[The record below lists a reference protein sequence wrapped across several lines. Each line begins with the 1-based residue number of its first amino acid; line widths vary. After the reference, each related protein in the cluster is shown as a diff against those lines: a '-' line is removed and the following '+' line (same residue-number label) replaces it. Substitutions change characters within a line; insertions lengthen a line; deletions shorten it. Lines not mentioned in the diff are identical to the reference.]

1 MQNQNSIDEYS
12 NVFKVRKE
20 KLENEKQQLQD
31 EYIKE
36 LERLKQEHE
45 ERIKKLEEKEN
56 IIHIFEEIDY
66 ENITIEDIEDLLIK
80 IEQLDLIEDE
90 ELIVITKLTELS
102 TLDLVKE
109 EIVIEEVKIEEE
121 KPKEIKIEKLDTEPV
136 EIKEDNKQKTKEYF
150 KEYLLRY
157 DEFRNILVEYYSLY
171 DDYSSK
177 EKIISNLRKQI
188 KKDKDNGASNDYY
201 LTVSMINKLAT
212 GIESDSI
219 FIKKTYNKNKK
230 TINTKAEEYNQ
241 YFDRIKEDV
250 EKLKE
255 LLITYED
262 VYIKYKKELEDT
274 IFEKLKESKTVTE
287 IINDEKI
294 DNLEEQE
301 IEIPQEL
308 EIDEVE
314 LEEEQKEDIFD
325 IDDEDYTDIDEEVIQ
340 DFEKAYDNALLL
352 YNNMKE
358 AIENKLIDSSSYL
371 YHLYFSLEL
380 QIDNRPPK
388 DSTKEDILYAINN
401 INRTVITI
409 EGIVDDDLRDKL
421 FPKTDQEHINIG
433 PRNIVVFLD
442 NDGEYLIEKDLKYMV
457 TGDKK
462 LAKKAL
468 QNGIESKYTVRSWN
482 NDLREKSDHLKGS
495 RIRLGNETSE
505 AWNCRC
511 GSGKTRISLVPLS
524 VNQDVKNK
532 IKEAYNLTDE
542 FENVF
547 LVGGITR
554 THRVDEELKPQ
565 INNNSDRIREIN
577 DMFNN
582 GNIDFSEIEAII
594 DGSSELCERLFG
606 QEKVSKGVK

>member
-12 NVFKVRKE
+12 NVFKIRKDNLEKE
-20 KLENEKQQLQD
+20 KQHLQD
-31 EYIKE
+31 EYVKE

-56 IIHIFEEIDY
+56 IINLYEEIDY
-66 ENITIEDIEDLLIK
+66 ENITIEDIEDLLNK
-80 IEQLDLIEDE
+80 IGQLELTEDE

-102 TLDLVKE
+102 TLELVKE
-109 EIVIEEVKIEEE
+109 NEEVVEE
-121 KPKEIKIEKLDTEPV
+121 KPVEIKIERLDTKPV
-136 EIKEDNKQKTKEYF
+136 EIKEKKNNYY
-150 KEYLLRY
+150 KEYLLKYEEYRW
-157 DEFRNILVEYYSLY
+157 IIVEYYSLFEKFNN
-171 DDYSSK
+171 K
-177 EKIISNLRKQI
+177 ENIISNLKKQI
-188 KKDKDNGASNDYY
+188 KKDKSNGVSNEYY
-201 LTVSMINKLAT
+201 LVVSMINKLTA

-219 FIKKTYNKNKK
+219 FIKNTAKFNKK
-230 TINTKAEEYNQ
+230 TINTKEEEFNE
-241 YFDRIKEDV
+241 YFKRIKEDV
-250 EKLKE
+250 EKFKE
-255 LLITYED
+255 LLITYDDIYE
-262 VYIKYKKELEDT
+262 KYKKEIEDT
-274 IFEKLKESKTVTE
+274 IFEKLKESETVTE
-287 IINDEKI
+287 IINNENI

-301 IEIPQEL
+301 IEIPQDL
-308 EIDEVE
+308 EIEEVE
-314 LEEEQKEDIFD
+314 LEEKEDIFD
-325 IDDEDYTDIDEEVIQ
+325 IDEEEYKDIDEEVIQ

-352 YNNMKE
+352 YNNMKD
-358 AIENKLIDSSSYL
+358 AIEKELIDVTSYL

-388 DSTKEDILYAINN
+388 DSTKEDIIDATDN
-401 INRTVITI
+401 INRTVLTI
-409 EGIVDDDLRDKL
+409 EGTVDDDLRDKL
-421 FPKTDQEHINIG
+421 FPKNDQEHINIG
-433 PRNIVVFLD
+433 PKNIVVFLD
-442 NDGEYLIEKDLKYMV
+442 NNGEYIIEKDLNYMV

-482 NDLREKSDHLKGS
+482 NDLREKSDRLKGS
-495 RIRLGNETSE
+495 KIRLGNETSE

-511 GSGKTRISLVPLS
+511 CSGKTRISLVPLS
-524 VNQDVKNK
+524 VNQEIKNK

-577 DMFNN
+577 EMFNN

-594 DGSSELCERLFG
+594 NGSSDLCERLFDN
-606 QEKVSKGVK
+606 EKVSKGVK